1 VLGIHPSKGS
11 FFYSIFATKVL
22 QNAYLWGMLLTY
34 ILIGLAILLLMSSL
48 KVLPEYQR
56 LVVLR
61 LGRALPQAKGP
72 GLVVGIPIID
82 TPIRVDMRE
91 RILEI
96 PKQTCITKD
105 NAPISIDFLIY
116 LQVVDPLASVVNV
129 QNVFQATEGLAT
141 TTLRAV
147 IGDIALDDVLSK
159 REEINQKLRVK
170 LDEVTHRWGVQVN
183 AVEIKEILPPAEVQ
197 ESMTKQMAAERNR
210 RAMVTEAEGT
220 KQAQIL
226 RAEGEK
232 QSTILRAEAEKQAAI
247 LKAEAQREAQR
258 IAAEGYALALEQIT
272 RAARTIDPNTLLL
285 QYLDT
290 LKNLGTSASTKW
302 ILPVEVTGLAKEV
315 STLFQN
321 KNT

>member
-1 VLGIHPSKGS
+1 MLLYILLGI
-11 FFYSIFATKVL
+11 
-22 QNAYLWGMLLTY
+22 
-34 ILIGLAILLLMSSL
+34 LALLLLSSI

-72 GLVVGIPIID
+72 GLVIVIPIID
-82 TPIRVDMRE
+82 TPIRVDLRE
-91 RILEI
+91 RIMEI
-96 PKQTCITKD
+96 PKQTCITRD

-116 LQVVDPLASVVNV
+116 LQIVDPLASVVNV

-159 REEINQKLRVK
+159 RDEINQKLRIK

-210 RAMVTEAEGT
+210 RAMVTEAEGA

-232 QSTILRAEAEKQAAI
+232 TARILEAEAHKESLI
-247 LKAEAQREAQR
+247 LKAEAQREAQLLE
-258 IAAEGYALALEQIT
+258 AEGYALALQKISE
-272 RAARTIDPNTLLL
+272 AARQLDSNTLLL
-285 QYLDT
+285 QYLET
-290 LKNLGTSASTKW
+290 LRNLGQSTSTKW
-302 ILPVEVTGLAKEV
+302 ILPVEVTGLARQVGELV
-315 STLFQN
+315 QN
-321 KNT
+321 RSIPK

>member
-1 VLGIHPSKGS
+1 MLG
-11 FFYSIFATKVL
+11 
-22 QNAYLWGMLLTY
+22 YLLIALLV
-34 ILIGLAILLLMSSL
+34 LLLISSL

-72 GLVVGIPIID
+72 GLVVVIPIID
-82 TPIRVDMRE
+82 TPIRVDLRE
-91 RILEI
+91 RIMEI
-96 PKQTCITKD
+96 PKQTCITRD

-116 LQVVDPLASVVNV
+116 LQIVDPLASVVNV

-159 REEINQKLRVK
+159 RDEINQKLRVK

-210 RAMVTEAEGT
+210 RAMVTEAEGM
-220 KQAQIL
+220 KQSQIL

-232 QSTILRAEAEKQAAI
+232 TARILEAEAQKEALI
-247 LKAEAQREAQR
+247 LQAEAQRQAQLL
-258 IAAEGYALALEQIT
+258 AAEGYALALQKLAES
-272 RAARTIDPNTLLL
+272 ARMVDQNTMLL
-285 QYLDT
+285 QYLEM
-290 LKNLGTSASTKW
+290 LKALGQSASTKW
-302 ILPVEVTGLAKEV
+302 ILPVEITTLARQVTNIV
-315 STLFQN
+315 SKQN
-321 KNT
+321 TSS

>member
-1 VLGIHPSKGS
+1 
-11 FFYSIFATKVL
+11 
-22 QNAYLWGMLLTY
+22 MLTY
-34 ILIGLAILLLMSSL
+34 IVLGLLVLLLLSSL

-72 GLVVGIPIID
+72 GLVVIIPVID
-82 TPIRVDMRE
+82 TPIRVDLRE
-91 RILEI
+91 RIMEI
-96 PKQTCITKD
+96 PKQTCITRD

-116 LQVVDPLASVVNV
+116 LQIVDPLASVVNV

-159 REEINQKLRVK
+159 RDEINQKLRVK

-210 RAMVTEAEGT
+210 RAMVTEAEGI
-220 KQAQIL
+220 KQSQIL
-226 RAEGEK
+226 KAEGEK
-232 QSTILRAEAEKQAAI
+232 AARILEAEAQKASAI
-247 LKAEAQREAQR
+247 LQAEAQREAQLL
-258 IAAEGYALALEQIT
+258 AAEGYALALQKISE
-272 RAARTIDPNTLLL
+272 AANRLDSNTMII
-285 QYLDT
+285 QYLEA
-290 LKNLGTSASTKW
+290 LKTVAQSPSAKW
-302 ILPVEVTGLAKEV
+302 ILPVEITGLARQVGEMINNRAR
-315 STLFQN
+315 S
-321 KNT
+321 

>member
-1 VLGIHPSKGS
+1 MITYIILGI
-11 FFYSIFATKVL
+11 L
-22 QNAYLWGMLLTY
+22 
-34 ILIGLAILLLMSSL
+34 ILLFFASI

-72 GLVVGIPIID
+72 GLVIVIPIID
-82 TPIRVDMRE
+82 TPIRVDLRE
-91 RILEI
+91 RIMEI
-96 PKQTCITKD
+96 PKQTCITRD

-116 LQVVDPLASVVNV
+116 LQIVDPLASVVNV

-159 REEINQKLRVK
+159 RDEINQKLRIK

-232 QSTILRAEAEKQAAI
+232 TARILRAEAKKESLI
-247 LKAEAQREAQR
+247 LQAEAQRQAQLL
-258 IAAEGYALALEQIT
+258 AAEGYAVALQKISE
-272 RAARTIDPNTLLL
+272 AARALDQNTLIL
-285 QYLDT
+285 QYMET
-290 LKNLGTSASTKW
+290 LKNIAQSTSTKW
-302 ILPVEVTGLAKEV
+302 ILPVEVTGLAQQV
-315 STLFQN
+315 GTLLQN
-321 KNT
+321 QVNKH

>member
-1 VLGIHPSKGS
+1 
-11 FFYSIFATKVL
+11 
-22 QNAYLWGMLLTY
+22 MLIIY
-34 ILIGLAILLLMSSL
+34 ILIGLAILLLLSSI
-48 KVLPEYQR
+48 KVVSEYQR
-56 LVVLR
+56 LVILR

-72 GLVVGIPIID
+72 GLVIVIPIID

-91 RILEI
+91 RLLEI

-159 REEINQKLRVK
+159 RDEINQKLRVK

-183 AVEIKEILPPAEVQ
+183 AVEIKEIQPPTEVQ
-197 ESMTKQMAAERNR
+197 ESMTKQMAAERTR

-220 KQAQIL
+220 KQAEIL

-232 QSTILRAEAEKQAAI
+232 QSAILRAEAEKQAAI
-247 LKAEAQREAQR
+247 LRAEAQREAQR

-272 RAARTIDPNTLLL
+272 RTARAIDQNTLLL

-315 STLFQN
+315 SSLFQN

>member
-1 VLGIHPSKGS
+1 
-11 FFYSIFATKVL
+11 
-22 QNAYLWGMLLTY
+22 MLTY
-34 ILIGLAILLLMSSL
+34 ILIGLLILLLTASL

-72 GLVVGIPIID
+72 GLVVIIPVID
-82 TPIRVDMRE
+82 TPIRVDLRE
-91 RILEI
+91 RIMEI
-96 PKQTCITKD
+96 PKQTCITRD

-116 LQVVDPLASVVNV
+116 LQIVDPLASVVNV

-147 IGDIALDDVLSK
+147 IGDIPLDDVLSK
-159 REEINQKLRVK
+159 RDEINQKLRVK

-183 AVEIKEILPPAEVQ
+183 AVEIKEILPPTEVQ

-232 QSTILRAEAEKQAAI
+232 TARILEAEAQKESLI
-247 LKAEAQREAQR
+247 LQAEAQRQAQLL
-258 IAAEGYALALEQIT
+258 AAEGYALALQKINE
-272 RAARTIDPNTLLL
+272 AASQLSQNALTL
-285 QYLDT
+285 QYLEM
-290 LKNLGTSASTKW
+290 LKNLGQSTSTKW
-302 ILPVEVTGLAKEV
+302 VIPMEILGVAQQIG
-315 STLFQN
+315 TLV
-321 KNT
+321 KGRAS

>member
-1 VLGIHPSKGS
+1 MLGIHPSKGS

-72 GLVVGIPIID
+72 GLVVVIPIID

-170 LDEVTHRWGVQVN
+170 LDEVTYRWGVQVN

>member
-1 VLGIHPSKGS
+1 MDRETLLILLGVL
-11 FFYSIFATKVL
+11 
-22 QNAYLWGMLLTY
+22 
-34 ILIGLAILLLMSSL
+34 ILLLVASI

-72 GLVVGIPIID
+72 GLVVVIPIID
-82 TPIRVDMRE
+82 TPIRVDLRE
-91 RILEI
+91 RIMEI
-96 PKQTCITKD
+96 PKQTCITRD

-116 LQVVDPLASVVNV
+116 LQIVDPLASVVNV

-159 REEINQKLRVK
+159 RDEINQKLRVK

-232 QSTILRAEAEKQAAI
+232 TARILEAEAQKEAI
-247 LKAEAQREAQR
+247 ILQAEAQRQAQLLS
-258 IAAEGYALALEQIT
+258 AEGYALALERIT
-272 RAARTIDPNTLLL
+272 AAARHMDQNAVLL
-285 QYLDT
+285 QYLET
-290 LKNLGTSASTKW
+290 LKNLGQSASTKW
-302 ILPVEVTGLAKEV
+302 ILPVELSGLAQRVASTV
-315 STLFQN
+315 SQS
-321 KNT
+321 NTTRSA

>member
-1 VLGIHPSKGS
+1 MLGIHPSKGS

-72 GLVVGIPIID
+72 GLVVVIPIID

>member
-1 VLGIHPSKGS
+1 
-11 FFYSIFATKVL
+11 
-22 QNAYLWGMLLTY
+22 MLTY
-34 ILIGLAILLLMSSL
+34 ILIGLVVLLLFSSL

-72 GLVVGIPIID
+72 GLVVIIPVID
-82 TPIRVDMRE
+82 TPIRVDLRE
-91 RILEI
+91 RIMEI
-96 PKQTCITKD
+96 PKQTCITRD

-116 LQVVDPLASVVNV
+116 LQIVDPLASVVNV

-159 REEINQKLRVK
+159 RDEINQKLRVK

-197 ESMTKQMAAERNR
+197 ESMTKQMAAERTR

-232 QSTILRAEAEKQAAI
+232 TARILEAEAQKASAI
-247 LKAEAQREAQR
+247 LHAEAQREAQLL
-258 IAAEGYALALEQIT
+258 AAEGYALALQKISE
-272 RAARTIDPNTLLL
+272 AARHLDNNTMLI
-285 QYLDT
+285 QYLET
-290 LKNLGTSASTKW
+290 LKNVGQSPSAKW
-302 ILPVEVTGLAKEV
+302 IVPVEVTGLARQVGELISNHSK
-315 STLFQN
+315 T
-321 KNT
+321 

>member
-1 VLGIHPSKGS
+1 
-11 FFYSIFATKVL
+11 
-22 QNAYLWGMLLTY
+22 MLLY
-34 ILIGLAILLLMSSL
+34 IIILIGLVILLRLSL
-48 KVLPEYQR
+48 REVREYQR
-56 LVVLR
+56 LVILR

-72 GLVVGIPIID
+72 GLVVIIPIID

-183 AVEIKEILPPAEVQ
+183 AVEIKEIVPPAEVQ

-210 RAMVTEAEGT
+210 RAMVTEAEGI
-220 KQAQIL
+220 KQAEIL

-232 QSTILRAEAEKQAAI
+232 QSAILRAEAEKQAAI
-247 LKAEAQREAQR
+247 LRAEAQREAQR

-285 QYLDT
+285 QYLET
-290 LKNLGTSASTKW
+290 LKNLGSSASTKW

-315 STLFQN
+315 STLFQK

>member
-1 VLGIHPSKGS
+1 MLGIHPSKGS

-34 ILIGLAILLLMSSL
+34 ILIGLAILLLISSL

-72 GLVVGIPIID
+72 GLVVIIPIID

-183 AVEIKEILPPAEVQ
+183 AVEIKEIVPPAEVQ

-210 RAMVTEAEGT
+210 RAMVTEAEGI
-220 KQAQIL
+220 KQAEIL

-232 QSTILRAEAEKQAAI
+232 QSAILRAEAEKQAAI
-247 LKAEAQREAQR
+247 LRAEAQREAQR

-290 LKNLGTSASTKW
+290 LKNLGSSASTKW

-315 STLFQN
+315 STLFQK

>member
-1 VLGIHPSKGS
+1 
-11 FFYSIFATKVL
+11 
-22 QNAYLWGMLLTY
+22 MLLTY
-34 ILIGLAILLLMSSL
+34 ILVGLAILLLMSSL

-72 GLVVGIPIID
+72 GLVVVIPFID

-170 LDEVTHRWGVQVN
+170 LDEVTHRWGVQVK
-183 AVEIKEILPPAEVQ
+183 AVEIKAIVPPAEVQ

-210 RAMVTEAEGT
+210 RAMVTEAEGI
-220 KQAQIL
+220 KQAEIL

-232 QSTILRAEAEKQAAI
+232 QAAILRAEAEKQAAI
-247 LKAEAQREAQR
+247 LRAEAQREAQR

-272 RAARTIDPNTLLL
+272 RAARTIDQNTLLL

-290 LKNLGTSASTKW
+290 LKNLGSSASTKW

>member
-1 VLGIHPSKGS
+1 VLGIHPSKGN

-22 QNAYLWGMLLTY
+22 QNAYLWGMLITY

-72 GLVVGIPIID
+72 GLVVVIPIID

-315 STLFQN
+315 STLFQK
-321 KNT
+321 KNS